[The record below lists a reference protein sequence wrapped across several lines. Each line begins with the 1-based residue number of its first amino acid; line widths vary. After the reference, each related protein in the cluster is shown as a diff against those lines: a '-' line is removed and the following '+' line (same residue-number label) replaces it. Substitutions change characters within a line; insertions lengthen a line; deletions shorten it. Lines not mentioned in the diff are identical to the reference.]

1 MTDIDFYLNVDEIA
15 KVIPKLSDKVM
26 RRQRK
31 ALILTG
37 DNEIDRKLSLL
48 IWCRSETSF
57 IPVGHGPDSSRH
69 SAIHFGAPED
79 VKHHDILINLL
90 GTIPKNFSSFSR
102 VIEIVQNNESEKL
115 KARQK
120 FAWYRDRGY
129 KIRTIKL

>member
-57 IPVGHGPDSSRH
+57 IPVGHGPSSSRH
-69 SAIHFGAPED
+69 NAIHFGAPED

-90 GTIPKNFSSFSR
+90 DTIPTNFSSFSR